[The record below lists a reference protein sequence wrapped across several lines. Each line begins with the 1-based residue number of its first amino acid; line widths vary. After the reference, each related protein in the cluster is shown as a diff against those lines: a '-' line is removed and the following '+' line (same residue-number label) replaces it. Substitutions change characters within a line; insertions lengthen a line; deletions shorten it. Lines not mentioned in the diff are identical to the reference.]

1 MFSRLNFHTYLP
13 DVIRDANDDVE
24 THIVE
29 PLEPPDVRK
38 SRQLTLDNMKLHREL
53 EKMKQ
58 GECTLTQYIWEKT
71 QNYVLRRPP
80 FSSKFRTMHFC
91 VKIFSFS
98 YFFRQMIGLP
108 LWNNLPMTK
117 ATADWYDSTLWF
129 TFFTGFSHRK
139 AKWNKIVNFTN
150 NWETLTNFHNNP
162 WKIFEFS
169 YFDFSHILTP
179 SICQH

>member
-1 MFSRLNFHTYLP
+1 MTTWNFIENLKKWNKVSALYT
-13 DVIRDANDDVE
+13 N
-24 THIVE
+24 
-29 PLEPPDVRK
+29 
-38 SRQLTLDNMKLHREL
+38 
-53 EKMKQ
+53 
-58 GECTLTQYIWEKT
+58 WEK
-71 QNYVLRRPP
+71 
-80 FSSKFRTMHFC
+80 SSKLRAAAAPLPPNSKNAIFF
-91 VKIFSFS
+91 VKNLFFS
-98 YFFRQMIGLP
+98 YFFP
-108 LWNNLPMTK
+108 SNWLWNNLPMTK